1 MSALPVPTARR
12 SWLAHISAALG
23 LSALLGVLCFHFPEL
38 LTSRDFRA
46 VYTEV
51 FARHLLLFGLIAA
64 FTTGTFAILRGRNRR
79 VAMLG
84 VGSAAVA
91 VCWAA
96 PPCISTRSTPR
107 RSRWDWT
114 GS

>member
-1 MSALPVPTARR
+1 MSAG
-12 SWLAHISAALG
+12 LG

-46 VYTEV
+46 VYSEA
-51 FARHLLLFGLIAA
+51 FARHLLLFGLVAA
-64 FTTGTFAILRGRNRR
+64 FVSGTFAILRGRNRR

-84 VGSAAVA
+84 VGARRWRC
-91 VCWAA
+91 CWAA
-96 PPCISTRSTPR
+96 PPCISTRSSPL
-107 RSRWDWT
+107 RSRSDWT